1 MWSGYPKF
9 SNFGASVGTRS
20 QEGRQEYVQYHKNAI
35 TVPGPEI
42 DRIAEIAKELD
53 IFIVTGFIEQ
63 TPGTL
68 YCSVGFFHPKDG
80 LLYRR
85 RKVCSLTVIVDV
97 RLTADI
103 IF

>member
-1 MWSGYPKF
+1 
-9 SNFGASVGTRS
+9 
-20 QEGRQEYVQYHKNAI
+20 VQYYKNAI

-68 YCSVGFFHPKDG
+68 YCSVGFFHPKNG
-80 LLYRR
+80 FLYRR
-85 RKVCSLTVIVDV
+85 RKASTVVLFVKPGLRI
-97 RLTADI
+97 LQ
-103 IF
+103 